1 MTMIKKPSIIIFGA
15 TGAIGTALSYWFGE
29 NGWQVTAVSRSANRE
44 VSQKYGELVFWDPF
58 ETPIAEALLGG
69 CPFDAAVWAQGANC
83 NDNIFSFERE
93 THEDMYRANI
103 TYVIATL
110 HELLDHK
117 LLASP
122 SRLCVI
128 SSIWQNI
135 ARQNK
140 LSYCVTKAALQGL
153 IQSLMIDL
161 GSVGHLINAVLPGV
175 LDTPMTRNNLLPA
188 QLQKVEQMT
197 PLGTLPSLDDVCNLV
212 GFLCS
217 KENTGIT
224 GQFIT
229 ADRGFSY
236 ARIL

>member
-1 MTMIKKPSIIIFGA
+1 MSMTKKPSIIIFGA
-15 TGAIGTALSYWFGE
+15 TGSIGTALSCWFGE
-29 NGWQVTAVSRSANRE
+29 NGWQVTAVSRSANRG
-44 VSQKYGELVFWDPF
+44 VTQKYGELVAWEPF

-69 CPFDAAVWAQGANC
+69 CLFDAAVWAQGSNC
-83 NDNIFSFERE
+83 NDNIFSFERK
-93 THEDMYRANI
+93 THEDMYRANV
-103 TYVIATL
+103 TYVMATL
-110 HELLDHK
+110 HELLVHK
-117 LLASP
+117 LLTSP
-122 SRLCVI
+122 SRLCVV

-161 GSVGHLINAVLPGV
+161 GPEGYLVNAVLPGV
-175 LDTPMTRNNLLPA
+175 LDTPMTRNNLSPA
-188 QLQKVEQMT
+188 QLQKVELMT

-236 ARIL
+236 ARTL